1 MKERKIFLRI
11 ELEFGFQ
18 SRFLLTSLNI
28 PPTPMDADEL
38 QKFVPETSSE
48 SSLTHFYLP
57 VSRNNQSSPR
67 NECRQS

>member
-1 MKERKIFLRI
+1 MKEHKIFLRI

-18 SRFLLTSLNI
+18 TRFLLTSEYS
-28 PPTPMDADEL
+28 PTPVDSDKL
-38 QKFVPETSSE
+38 QKFVPETGSE